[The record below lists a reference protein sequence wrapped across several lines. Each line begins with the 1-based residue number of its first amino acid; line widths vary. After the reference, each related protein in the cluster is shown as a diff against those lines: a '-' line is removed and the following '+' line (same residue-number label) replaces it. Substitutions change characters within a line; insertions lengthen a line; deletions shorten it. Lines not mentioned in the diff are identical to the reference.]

1 MSIAWSTRLEALVLV
16 AAKLARAESPATA
29 VEIATVA
36 GVAAIG
42 GRGGAFTGAPGV
54 PPRPSM
60 EPPSGAQIV
69 TVPVRTRESTNA
81 ALSAELPDEEEAL
94 PLLELLAALL
104 AAALDCDARIGS
116 LARAVGEA
124 VAPKKPVPHRCP
136 SRDPLRLLTARER
149 AVFRLIID
157 GLSNEGVARELEI
170 SVKTVETH
178 RAKINAKLDIHGPSE
193 LVRFAALRG
202 LIAS

>member
-1 MSIAWSTRLEALVLV
+1 MSIAWSTRLEGLVLV
-16 AAKLARAESPATA
+16 AAKLARAESPAKA
-29 VEIATVA
+29 VEIAIVA

-42 GRGGAFTGAPGV
+42 GRAGAFTGVPGAPR
-54 PPRPSM
+54 RPSL
-60 EPPSGAQIV
+60 EPPSGAQVV
-69 TVPVRTRESTNA
+69 TVPVRTRRSTNA
-81 ALSAELPDEEEAL
+81 ALSAELPDEDEAL

-116 LARAVGEA
+116 FARAVGDA
-124 VAPKKPVPHRCP
+124 VAPKQPARHRRP
-136 SRDPLRLLTARER
+136 PRDPHPRLTARER
-149 AVFRLIID
+149 AVFRLIVD

-170 SVKTVETH
+170 SVKTVQTH
-178 RAKINAKLDIHGPSE
+178 RANIDEKLGVHGPSE